1 MPDVVEIA
9 FSSAQQINDAINN
22 SAPAAPDEANN
33 ERNWQIWS
41 IADNDRIDS
50 GQPACYKIYAGVADK
65 SLLTNVINGDICID
79 TAYKLWQR
87 QSGAWVD
94 LGTLKGDV
102 GNDAQITGATASVN
116 STVGVPSVSVSTTG
130 TPDNQSFD
138 FEFFNLKG
146 EQGDAAGFGTPT
158 ASAVTLAP
166 GSSASASVSAS
177 GTDNA
182 KVFSFSFGIPQGIQ
196 GIQGDPGTGNN
207 WYVGSAI
214 TGTSTT
220 PTIFVSTGIGD
231 ALVGDLYLNSNYSD
245 DTYLGN
251 LYRCTTAGDY
261 TVAKWVYVCNIRG
274 ASGSGVGDMTKAQ
287 YDPTNSGSVLDSQ
300 KLGGEL
306 PSYYQINTNGLSA
319 ATTFADANYIP
330 MYITSS
336 TSNAKIT
343 VANIKSALKDYFD
356 TLYVTS
362 AAISS
367 AISAAWWVSNN
378 NISLAVG
385 HMSEEVNVIGHS
397 VNGISVTT
405 DDSSVASVSVHGD
418 SFTVYAEGS
427 GTCTLTVTDSVSMT
441 TKTVSVTCTSVPSAV
456 LNDNTPAQIQ
466 AAARAGIA
474 SQLWSVGDRIGIAPN
489 GSVGRLNFD
498 GITTYYAYILGFDH
512 NVSVEGNNTIHFQM
526 AFSALSDGSN
536 IAWTDARYGTN
547 TQSGTTGYVMNT
559 TATNAGGWAASY
571 MRQTTCVQMLAAMPS
586 AWQDVIAGCI
596 KWTDN
601 TGGGTDD
608 ISYMAMTVDKV
619 FLLSQY
625 EVSAA
630 GANVNSGEPIYLKQY
645 DYYAN
650 GNSKVK
656 DSYNNGVGSACE
668 WWWRSPDIRYADRFR
683 CCSTSGGSNPRY
695 GNYSYGF
702 APAFMVA

>member
-1 MPDVVEIA
+1 MPDEPVLELA
-9 FSSAQQINDAINN
+9 FTDVNQINDAINN
-22 SAPAAPDEANN
+22 SAPALPDESQNQ
-33 ERNWQIWS
+33 RNWQIWS
-41 IADNDRIDS
+41 IANNARQDS
-50 GQPACYKIYAGVADK
+50 GQPAYCKIYTNVADHTA
-65 SLLTNVINGDICID
+65 LTNTADGDLAIEN
-79 TAYKLWQR
+79 TWEVWQLVGG
-87 QSGAWVD
+87 SWVD
-94 LGTLKGDV
+94 LGNIKGATGD
-102 GNDAQITGATASVN
+102 DAEIIGATASVDSN
-116 STVGVPSVSVSTTG
+116 VGTPSVTVTTTG
-130 TPDNQSFD
+130 TPDAQSFD
-138 FEFFNLKG
+138 FQFRNMKG
-146 EQGDAAGFGTPT
+146 EQGNAAGFGTPT

-177 GTDNA
+177 GMDDA
-182 KVFSFSFGIPQGIQ
+182 KVFSFSFGIPQ

-220 PTIFVSTGIGD
+220 PTIFVATGIGD

-343 VANIKSALKDYFD
+343 VANIKSALKNYFD

-367 AISAAWWVSNN
+367 AISAAWWVSNYN
-378 NISLAVG
+378 VSLAIG
-385 HMSEEVNVIGHS
+385 HMSEEVNVIGHA
-397 VNGISVTT
+397 VNGISVT
-405 DDSSVASVSVHGD
+405 SSNSAIASVSPHGD
-418 SFTVYAEGS
+418 SFTVYAQGS
-427 GTCTLTVTDSVSMT
+427 GTCTLTVTDATSMT
-441 TKTVSVTCTSVPSAV
+441 TKTINVTCTAVPSAV
-456 LNDNTPAQIQ
+456 LNNNTPAQIQ

-474 SQLWSVGDRIGIAPN
+474 SQLWSVGDRIGIAMS
-489 GSVGRLNFD
+489 GTVGGVTLNSAR
-498 GITTYYAYILGFDH
+498 YAYIIGFDH
-512 NVSVEGNNTIHFQM
+512 NATVEGANTIHFQM
-526 AFSALSDGSN
+526 GFSALSGGVNIAYVDGS
-536 IAWTDARYGTN
+536 YGTQVSSDRF
-547 TQSGTTGYVMNT
+547 TMNT
-559 TATNAGGWAASY
+559 SATDAGGWAASA
-571 MRQTTCVQMLAAMPS
+571 MRSSICAQFLAAMPNE
-586 AWQDVIAGCI
+586 WQSVLAGCV
-596 KWTDN
+596 KYSDN
-601 TGGGTDD
+601 VGG
-608 ISYMAMTVDKV
+608 ISDAISNMSATVDKI

-625 EVSAA
+625 EAQ
-630 GANVNSGEPIYLKQY
+630 GGTGNVNAGESIYQKQY

-650 GNSKVK
+650 GNSRVK
-656 DSYNNGVGSACE
+656 YKHNATATECE
-668 WWWRSPDIRYADRFR
+668 WWLRSVDIRYTDRFR
-683 CCSTSGGSNPRY
+683 CISTTGGSNPRY

>member
-1 MPDVVEIA
+1 MPNVLPLA
-9 FSSAQQINDAINN
+9 FTSVDEINDAINN
-22 SAPAAPDEANN
+22 SAPALPDESQNQ
-33 ERNWQIWS
+33 RNWQIWS
-41 IADNDRIDS
+41 IANSSRQDS
-50 GQPACYKIYAGVADK
+50 GQPAYCKIYTNVADHTA
-65 SLLTNVINGDICID
+65 LTNTADGDLAIED
-79 TAYKLWQR
+79 TWEVWQLVGG
-87 QSGAWVD
+87 SWID
-94 LGTLKGDV
+94 LGNIKGATGD
-102 GNDAQITGATASVN
+102 DAEIIGATASVDSN
-116 STVGVPSVSVSTTG
+116 VGIPSVTVTTTG
-130 TPDNQSFD
+130 TPDAQSFD
-138 FEFFNLKG
+138 FQFRNMKG

-220 PTIFVSTGIGD
+220 PTIFVATGIGD

-343 VANIKSALKDYFD
+343 VANIKSALKNYFD
-356 TLYVTS
+356 TLYVTA
-362 AAISS
+362 AAITT
-367 AISAAWWVSNN
+367 AIDAAWWVSNYN
-378 NISLAVG
+378 VSLAIG

-397 VNGISVTT
+397 VNGINVTSSDSTVASVTT
-405 DDSSVASVSVHGD
+405 HGD
-418 SFTVYAEGS
+418 SFTVYAQKT
-427 GTCTLTVTDSVSMT
+427 GTATLTVTDSTSMT
-441 TKTVSVTCTSVPSAV
+441 TKTVSVTCTSIPSPT
-456 LNDNTPAQIQ
+456 LNDNTPADIQ
-466 AAARAGIA
+466 AAARAGLA
-474 SQLWSVGDRIGIAPN
+474 PSLWSVGDRIKIVIDGT
-489 GSVGRLNFD
+489 VGTRTFSD
-498 GITTYYAYILGFDH
+498 FSFYPYIIGFNH
-512 NVSVEGNNTIHFQM
+512 NSAVEGMNTIHFQF
-526 AFSALSDGSN
+526 AFSALTSGANVAMVDSS
-536 IAWTDARYGTN
+536 YGN
-547 TQSGTTGYVMNT
+547 TASTGFIMNA

-571 MRQTTCVQMLAAMPS
+571 MRNTVCPSLFAAMPS
-586 AWQDVIAGCI
+586 AWQDVIAPCT
-596 KWTDN
+596 KYTDN
-601 TGGGTDD
+601 TGGNPLVPQSVT
-608 ISYMAMTVDKV
+608 ATADKIW
-619 FLLSQY
+619 LASQY
-625 EVSAA
+625 ELR
-630 GANVNSGEPIYLKQY
+630 GATGYINTAEGEAQTEYEY
-645 DYYAN
+645 FAN
-650 GNSKVK
+650 GNSVIKHAHNATTTAVNWWTRSPR
-656 DSYNNGVGSACE
+656 DGNNNG
-668 WWWRSPDIRYADRFR
+668 FR
-683 CCSTSGGSNPRY
+683 RVTDAGGTGGAAANTSQ
-695 GNYSYGF
+695 GF
-702 APAFMVA
+702 APCFMIA

>member
-79 TAYKLWQR
+79 TAYELWQR
-87 QSGAWVD
+87 QAGAWVD
-94 LGTLKGDV
+94 LGTLKGNV

-116 STVGVPSVSVSTTG
+116 SAVGVPSVSVSTTG

-177 GTDNA
+177 GPDNA

-220 PTIFVSTGIGD
+220 PTIFVATGIGD

-274 ASGSGVGDMTKAQ
+274 ASGSGAGDMTKAQ

-300 KLGGEL
+300 RLGGEL

-343 VANIKSALKDYFD
+343 VANIKSALKNYFD
-356 TLYVTS
+356 TLYVTA
-362 AAISS
+362 AAITT
-367 AISAAWWVSNN
+367 AIDAAWWVSNYN
-378 NISLAVG
+378 VSLAIG
-385 HMSEEVNVIGHS
+385 HLSEEVNVIGHS
-397 VNGISVTT
+397 VNGISVTSS
-405 DDSSVASVSVHGD
+405 DSTIASVSPHGD
-418 SFTVYAEGS
+418 SFTVYAQGS
-427 GTCTLTVTDSVSMT
+427 GTCTLTVTDTTSMT
-441 TKTVSVTCTSVPSAV
+441 TKTINVTCTSVPSAV

-474 SQLWSVGDRIGIAPN
+474 SQLWSVGDRIGIAMS
-489 GSVGRLNFD
+489 GTVGGVTLNSAR
-498 GITTYYAYILGFDH
+498 YAYIIGFDH
-512 NVSVEGNNTIHFQM
+512 NATVEGTNTIHFQM
-526 AFSALSDGSN
+526 GFSALSGGVN
-536 IAWTDARYGTN
+536 IAYVDGAYGTQVSSDRF
-547 TQSGTTGYVMNT
+547 TMNT
-559 TATNAGGWAASY
+559 SATDAGGWAASA
-571 MRQTTCVQMLAAMPS
+571 MRSSICAQFLAAMPE
-586 AWQDVIAGCI
+586 AWQKVLSGCV
-596 KWTDN
+596 KYSDN
-601 TGGGTDD
+601 VGGASDA
-608 ISYMAMTVDKV
+608 ISNMTATVDKI
-619 FLLSQY
+619 FLLSQC
-625 EVSAA
+625 EAQ
-630 GANVNSGEPIYLKQY
+630 GGTGNVNPGEPVYQKQY

-650 GNSKVK
+650 GNSRVK
-656 DSYNNGVGSACE
+656 YKHNATATECE
-668 WWWRSPDIRYADRFR
+668 WWLRSVDIRYTDRFR
-683 CCSTSGGSNPRY
+683 CISTMGGSNPRY

>member
-22 SAPAAPDEANN
+22 SAPAAPDEANG
-33 ERNWQIWS
+33 ERNWQVWS

-50 GQPACYKIYAGVADK
+50 GQPACYKIYAGVVDK
-65 SLLTNVINGDICID
+65 SLLTIAINGDICID
-79 TAYKLWQR
+79 TDYELWQMR
-87 QSGAWVD
+87 SNAWVD

-166 GSSASASVSAS
+166 GSSASVSVSAS

-196 GIQGDPGTGNN
+196 GIQGNPGTGNN

-220 PTIFVSTGIGD
+220 PTIFVATGIGD
-231 ALVGDLYLNSNYSD
+231 ALVGDLYLNSDYSD

-397 VNGISVTT
+397 VNGVSVTT
-405 DDSSVASVSVHGD
+405 DNSTVASVSVHGD

-427 GTCTLTVTDSVSMT
+427 GTCTLTVTDTTSMT
-441 TKTVSVTCTSVPSAV
+441 TKTVNVTCASIPSAV
-456 LNDNTPAQIQ
+456 LDDNDLDTII
-466 AAARAGIA
+466 AAIRAGIA
-474 SQLWSVGDRIGIAPN
+474 PSLWNVGDRITVTLAGQI
-489 GSVGRLNFD
+489 GSM
-498 GITTYYAYILGFDH
+498 TYTNYRRYAFCLGFDH
-512 NVSVEGNNTIHFQM
+512 NANIEGHNTMHFQY
-526 AFSALSDGSN
+526 AFTALTGGVKIALCDGN
-536 IAWTDARYGTN
+536 YGATA
-547 TQSGTTGYVMNT
+547 SSGYVMNT
-559 TATNAGGWAASY
+559 TDANTGGWAASY
-571 MRQTTCVQMLAAMPS
+571 MRNTICAQFFAAMS
-586 AWQDVIAGCI
+586 AKYQEIIAPCV
-596 KWTDN
+596 KYTDN
-601 TGGGTDD
+601 AGGGADNPANVT
-608 ISYMAMTVDKV
+608 ATADKI

-625 EVSAA
+625 EAQRSASYI
-630 GANVNSGEPIYLKQY
+630 NSGEVLAQKQY

-650 GNSKVK
+650 GNARAAFKNTDTST
-656 DSYNNGVGSACE
+656 GAE
-668 WWWRSPDIRYADRFR
+668 WWLRSADTRYANRFR
-683 CCSTSGGSNPRY
+683 CISTSGGSNGRAS
-695 GNYSYGF
+695 NVSYGF
-702 APAFMVA
+702 APCFVLA